1 MGDTAVPNDS
11 QLRVY
16 MKALLEDVHAFERML
31 EEGRLETGIRRIGAE
46 QEMFL
51 VDSGMSP
58 SPIAL
63 QVLEAAGREG
73 LVNELALFNL
83 EANAPPEVFGGDCL
97 SRMEA
102 NLRELVTAAD
112 DGAKRLGSRVVLTGI
127 LPTLRVS
134 DLSMANMTPKARYHE
149 INRATTAARGGRF
162 DVSISGREEL
172 DVSHDNVMLE
182 SCNTSFQIHFQT
194 GPDEFAQ
201 LYNTAQLITA
211 PVLAAAV
218 NSPVLLGRELWHETR
233 VALFQSSVD
242 SRNPAERARN
252 VQPRVSFG
260 NAWVKESAAEVWRDN
275 ITRYRVLFVSDPGED
290 PMKVLD
296 EGGIPELTALR
307 LHNGTVYRWNRCCY
321 GHDGKQ
327 PHIRIENRV
336 LPAGPTILDEMANA
350 AFFFGLMA
358 GCTTAYGNV
367 AERMPFEDARNNFF
381 AAARYGLKAQFTWVD
396 GEVYTAADLILEH
409 LLPLAHSGLKEAG
422 ILEADRER
430 YLGVLEERVRSGQTG
445 AAWCRRSLRSM
456 GEHGKRDTKHR
467 TLVKVMIERQ
477 DSEAP
482 VHTWEP
488 ATADD
493 LERVEQW
500 RESNRTVSQLM
511 TSDVFTVRPGDLVDM
526 AASLM
531 DWEHLRHV
539 PVEDDDGRVVGLIS
553 HRSLLRLVARGKGG
567 EPVAVRELMTPDPV
581 SISSDTTTVEAI
593 RVMRERRVGCLPVVD
608 DGRLVGIIT
617 ETDLIHVAARL
628 LDEHLSG

>member
-1 MGDTAVPNDS
+1 MVDLTTPDDQ
-11 QLRVY
+11 QLRRY
-16 MKALLEDVHAFERML
+16 MKALLDDVHAFERML
-31 EEGRLETGIRRIGAE
+31 EEGRFETGIRRVGAE

-83 EANAPPEVFGGDCL
+83 EANAAPQVFGGDCL
-97 SRMEA
+97 SAMEA
-102 NLRELVTAAD
+102 ELRSLVGSVDEA
-112 DGAKRLGSRVVLTGI
+112 AKRLGSRVVLTGI
-127 LPTLRVS
+127 LPTLRQS
-134 DLSMANMTPKARYHE
+134 DLSLANMTPKARYHE
-149 INRATTAARGGRF
+149 IDRATSAARGGRF
-162 DVSISGREEL
+162 EVSISGREEL
-172 DVSHDNVMLE
+172 DVAHDNVMLE
-182 SCNTSFQIHFQT
+182 SCNTSFQVHFQV

-201 LYNTAQLITA
+201 LYNMAQLITA

-260 NAWVKESAAEVWRDN
+260 NSWVRESAAEVWRDN
-275 ITRYRVLFVSDPGED
+275 ITRYRVLFVSNADED

-321 GHDGKQ
+321 GHDGKH

-358 GCTTAYGNV
+358 GGTSTYGDV
-367 AERMPFEDARNNFF
+367 REQMPFEDARNNFF
-381 AAARYGLKAQFTWVD
+381 AAARYGLKAQFTWLD
-396 GEVYTAADLILEH
+396 GEVYTAADLITEH
-409 LLPLAHSGLKEAG
+409 LLPLARQGLEGAG

-430 YLGVLEERVRSGQTG
+430 YLGVLEERVRRNQTG
-445 AAWCRRSLRSM
+445 AAWCRRSLRDM
-456 GEHGKRDTKHR
+456 GQSGKRDTKHR

-477 DSEAP
+477 DTERP
-482 VHTWEP
+482 VHEWEP
-488 ATADD
+488 ASEED
-493 LERVEQW
+493 LQRVEQW
-500 RESNRTVSQLM
+500 RDSNRTVSQLM
-511 TSDVFTVRPGDLVDM
+511 TSDVFTVRPGDLVHM

-539 PVEDDDGRVVGLIS
+539 PVEGEDGQVVGLIS
-553 HRSLLRLVARGKGG
+553 HRALLRLVARGKGG

-581 SISSDTTTVEAI
+581 TIRSDATTVECI
-593 RVMRERRVGCLPVVD
+593 RVMRERGVGCLPVVD

-617 ETDLIHVAARL
+617 ETDLIGVAARL
-628 LDEHLSG
+628 LDEHLAG